1 MYNFTLSIA
10 KLVVRLF
17 GKVEMKNEHLLPKD
31 EGYIVTCT
39 HRGWLEIV
47 ILGMCVPKPIHF
59 MAKKELFQNKLI
71 GRFLRSINAFPV
83 DRENPSP
90 SSIKQPVKLLKS
102 GEVVGIFP
110 SGTRAS
116 EGAPLKRGAVTIGN
130 LSKAPIV
137 PALYVGPRTLKE
149 LRKMKK
155 ATIIFGEPFYI
166 KTHSKEE
173 LATYTELLNE
183 KTSLLERQIGRME

>member
-1 MYNFTLSIA
+1 MYHFTLSIS

-17 GKVEMKNEHLLPKD
+17 GKVEMKNKHVLPKN

-59 MAKKELFQNKLI
+59 MAKKELFENKVI

-90 SSIKQPVKLLKS
+90 SSIKQPVKLLRS

-110 SGTRAS
+110 SGTRAA
-116 EGAPLKRGAVTIGN
+116 ENAPLKRGAVTISN

-155 ATIIFGEPFYI
+155 ATIIFGEPIYI
-166 KTHSKEE
+166 NTSSKDE

-183 KTSLLERQIGRME
+183 QTILLEQQIEK

>member
-1 MYNFTLSIA
+1 MYNFTLTIA

-17 GKVEMKNEHLLPKD
+17 GKVEVKNSHFLPKT

-47 ILGMCVPKPIHF
+47 ILGICIPRPIHF
-59 MAKKELFQNKLI
+59 MTKKELFANKFI
-71 GRFLRSINAFPV
+71 GYFLKSIRAVPV

-90 SSIKQPVKLLKS
+90 SSIKTPVKLLKA

-110 SGTRAS
+110 SGTR
-116 EGAPLKRGAVTIGN
+116 EDENAPLKRGAVTIAN
-130 LSKAPIV
+130 LSQAQVI
-137 PALYVGPRTLKE
+137 PAYYIGPRTLKE

-155 ATIIFGEPFYI
+155 ATIIFGEPIHI
-166 KTHSKEE
+166 KTRNKEE
-173 LATYTELLNE
+173 LEEYTELLN
-183 KTSLLERQIGRME
+183 KRTISLENQ

>member
-17 GKVEMKNEHLLPKD
+17 GKVEMKNEHLLPKN

-59 MAKKELFQNKLI
+59 MAKKELFENKVV
-71 GRFLRSINAFPV
+71 GWFLRNINAFPV

-90 SSIKQPVKLLKS
+90 SSIKQPVKLLRS

-110 SGTRAS
+110 SGTRTT
-116 EGAPLKRGAVTIGN
+116 EDAPLKRGAVTIGN

-137 PALYVGPRTLKE
+137 PALYVGPRNLKE
-149 LRKMKK
+149 LREMKK
-155 ATIIFGEPFYI
+155 ATIIFGEPIYI
-166 KTHSKEE
+166 KTTSKDE
-173 LATYTELLNE
+173 LASYTEHLNE
-183 KTSLLERQIGRME
+183 QTNLLEKQISYS

>member
-1 MYNFTLSIA
+1 MYNFTLSVA
-10 KLVVRLF
+10 KLVVHLF

-31 EGYIVTCT
+31 GGYIVTCT

-47 ILGMCVPKPIHF
+47 ILGMCVPEPIHF
-59 MAKKELFQNKLI
+59 MAKKELFQNKVI
-71 GRFLRSINAFPV
+71 GGFLRSINAFPV

-90 SSIKQPVKLLKS
+90 SSIKQPVKLLRS

-116 EGAPLKRGAVTIGN
+116 EGTPLKRGAVTIGN

-155 ATIIFGEPFYI
+155 ATIIFGEPIYI
-166 KTHSKEE
+166 KTTNKEE
-173 LATYTELLNE
+173 LASYTELLNE
-183 KTSLLERQIGRME
+183 KTNLLENQIFHS

>member
-1 MYNFTLSIA
+1 MYQFTLTVA
-10 KLVVRLF
+10 KMVVRLF
-17 GKVEMKNEHLLPKD
+17 GKVEVKNKHLLPKN

-47 ILGMCVPKPIHF
+47 ILGICVPRSIHY
-59 MAKKELFQNKLI
+59 MAKKELFENKFI
-71 GRFLRSINAFPV
+71 GSFLQKINAFPV

-90 SSIKQPVKLLKS
+90 SSIKIPVKLLKS

-110 SGTRAS
+110 SGTRAA
-116 EGAPLKRGAVTIGN
+116 ENAPLKRGAVTISN

-155 ATIIFGEPFYI
+155 ATIIFGEPIYI
-166 KTHSKEE
+166 NTTSKDE
-173 LATYTELLNE
+173 LAAHTELLNE
-183 KTSLLERQIGRME
+183 QTILLENQIEK

>member
-1 MYNFTLSIA
+1 MYQFTLTVA
-10 KLVVRLF
+10 KMVVRLF
-17 GKVEMKNEHLLPKD
+17 GKVEVKNKHLLPKN

-47 ILGMCVPKPIHF
+47 ILGICVPRSIHY
-59 MAKKELFQNKLI
+59 MAKKELFEDKFI
-71 GRFLRSINAFPV
+71 GSFLQKINAFSV

-90 SSIKQPVKLLKS
+90 SSIKIPVKLLKS

-110 SGTRAS
+110 SGTRAA
-116 EGAPLKRGAVTIGN
+116 ENAPLKRGAVTISN

-155 ATIIFGEPFYI
+155 ATIIFGEPIYI
-166 KTHSKEE
+166 NTSSKDE

-183 KTSLLERQIGRME
+183 QTILLEKQIEK

>member
-1 MYNFTLSIA
+1 MYHFTLSIA

-17 GKVEMKNEHLLPKD
+17 GKVEMKNKHVLPKN

-59 MAKKELFQNKLI
+59 MAKKELFENKVI

-90 SSIKQPVKLLKS
+90 SSIKQPVKLLRS

-110 SGTRAS
+110 SGTRAA
-116 EGAPLKRGAVTIGN
+116 ENAPLKRGAVTISN

-155 ATIIFGEPFYI
+155 ATIIFGEPIYI
-166 KTHSKEE
+166 NTSSKDE

-183 KTSLLERQIGRME
+183 QTILLEQQIEK

>member
-1 MYNFTLSIA
+1 MYNFTLFVA
-10 KLVVRLF
+10 KLVVRSF
-17 GKVEMKNEHLLPKD
+17 GKIEKRNEHLLPER

-59 MAKKELFQNKLI
+59 MAKKELFENKMI
-71 GRFLRSINAFPV
+71 GWFLKKINAFPV
-83 DRENPSP
+83 DRDNPSP
-90 SSIKQPVKLLKS
+90 SSIKQPVKLLRR

-110 SGTRAS
+110 SGTRTS
-116 EGAPLKRGAVTIGN
+116 EEAPLKRGAVTIGN

-137 PALYVGPRTLKE
+137 PALYIGPRTLKE

-155 ATIIFGEPFYI
+155 ATVIFGEPFYI
-166 KTHSKEE
+166 TSSSKEE
-173 LATYTELLNE
+173 LASYTEILNE
-183 KTSLLERQIGRME
+183 KTNLLERQLVQR

>member
-1 MYNFTLSIA
+1 MYNFTLSVA
-10 KLVVRLF
+10 KLLVRSI
-17 GKVEMKNEHLLPKD
+17 GKVEMKNEHLLPEK

-59 MAKKELFQNKLI
+59 MAKKELFENKVI
-71 GRFLRSINAFPV
+71 GWFLKKINAFPV
-83 DRENPSP
+83 DRNNPSP
-90 SSIKQPVKLLKS
+90 SSIKQPVKLLRS

-110 SGTRAS
+110 SGTRTS

-137 PALYVGPRTLKE
+137 PALYSGPRTLKE

-155 ATIIFGEPFYI
+155 ATVIFGEPFYI
-166 KTHSKEE
+166 KTTSKDE
-173 LATYTELLNE
+173 LASYTEILNE
-183 KTSLLERQIGRME
+183 KTKLLERQMESI

>member
-1 MYNFTLSIA
+1 M
-10 KLVVRLF
+10 VVRLF
-17 GKVEMKNEHLLPKD
+17 GKVEVKNKHLLPKN

-47 ILGMCVPKPIHF
+47 ILGICVPRSIHY
-59 MAKKELFQNKLI
+59 MAKKELFENKFI
-71 GRFLRSINAFPV
+71 GSFLQKINAFPV

-90 SSIKQPVKLLKS
+90 SSIKIPVKLLKS

-110 SGTRAS
+110 SGTRAA
-116 EGAPLKRGAVTIGN
+116 ENAPLKRGAVTISN

-155 ATIIFGEPFYI
+155 ATIIFGEPMYI
-166 KTHSKEE
+166 NTSSKEE

-183 KTSLLERQIGRME
+183 QTILLEQQIEK

>member
-1 MYNFTLSIA
+1 MYQFTLTVA
-10 KLVVRLF
+10 KMVVRLF
-17 GKVEMKNEHLLPKD
+17 GKVEVKNKHLLPKN

-47 ILGMCVPKPIHF
+47 ILGICVPRSIHY
-59 MAKKELFQNKLI
+59 MAKKELFENKFI
-71 GRFLRSINAFPV
+71 GSFLQKINAFPV

-90 SSIKQPVKLLKS
+90 SSIKIPVKLLKS

-110 SGTRAS
+110 SGTRAA
-116 EGAPLKRGAVTIGN
+116 ENAPLKRGAVTISN

-155 ATIIFGEPFYI
+155 ATIIFGEPIYI
-166 KTHSKEE
+166 NTSSKDE

-183 KTSLLERQIGRME
+183 QTILLEKQIEK